1 MINNKFLIF
10 KSLQKSIFQIKRIQ
24 ISLQYFILFTTLCY
38 LSLCFYSFK
47 VSKAAPVSK
56 QKYFRM
62 SVIWAIV
69 LTLFGVFSGIFIL
82 VAGFSLITQE
92 WDINFL
98 WTKTPVFVG
107 TFISFKIFAQFK
119 QKFNQTI

>member
-1 MINNKFLIF
+1 
-10 KSLQKSIFQIKRIQ
+10 
-24 ISLQYFILFTTLCY
+24 
-38 LSLCFYSFK
+38 

-69 LTLFGVFSGIFIL
+69 LTLFGIFSGIFIL

-92 WDINFL
+92 WDNNFL
-98 WTKTPVFVG
+98 WTKTPVFIG